1 MKNHKTSAGSE
12 KTDRQIAR
20 IVSNGPLAEAIYRSV
35 DAGLRSN
42 SAHIANEGT
51 VWDVFQH
58 SLNAAIRDIKEHKRG
73 KLFQRL
79 LEYGVSR
86 SEDSEVLISDG
97 KTSLS
102 DPECGS
108 CVDFIYSHMITR
120 FKGEL
125 AELLAIEPCL
135 RLIQELKR
143 KKRISSRTQL
153 YWGDSIQ
160 EPCQIPGTA
169 LTPEWAGFR
178 KGADGLLVEELDNI
192 LKVHGVIEVKSMVR
206 ARKRVLGQIDNHIA
220 RLRGGVE
227 LVGRRFPPNKIQ
239 FSGGLRIIVLPS
251 NWKVSREKR
260 KVKTKRGW
268 NLVFPKNVHPSTKT
282 LIQELEPNVWKIT
295 LAWSQ
300 EALNQAAFQMTFWF
314 MAKVG
319 ESIYRKKNLPSSLGY
334 MRPAE
339 AGQNNMKQELYY
351 IPLRPIS
358 QRQKRL
364 AVKLFNVYGYGY
376 PLGVDAPKIL
386 TNMRG
391 SDWRYEILWPEDIFG
406 EDVPAVAKK
415 HPEPKDE
422 RSASCTNES

>member
-1 MKNHKTSAGSE
+1 M
-12 KTDRQIAR
+12 
-20 IVSNGPLAEAIYRSV
+20 V
-35 DAGLRSN
+35 
-42 SAHIANEGT
+42 
-51 VWDVFQH
+51 
-58 SLNAAIRDIKEHKRG
+58 
-73 KLFQRL
+73 
-79 LEYGVSR
+79 
-86 SEDSEVLISDG
+86 
-97 KTSLS
+97 
-102 DPECGS
+102 
-108 CVDFIYSHMITR
+108 TR

-135 RLIQELKR
+135 RLIQELKS
-143 KKRISSRTQL
+143 KKRISSLAQL

-160 EPCQIPGTA
+160 EPCQILGTA
-169 LTPEWAGFR
+169 RTPEWAVFR

-192 LKVHGVIEVKSMVR
+192 LKVHGVIEVKSMIR
-206 ARKRVLGQIDNHIA
+206 ARKRVLAQIDNHIA

-260 KVKTKRGW
+260 KVKNKRGW
-268 NLVFPKNVHPSTKT
+268 NLVFPKNVDPPTKT
-282 LIQELEPNVWKIT
+282 QILELEPNVWKVT

-319 ESIYRKKNLPSSLGY
+319 ESIYRKKTLPSALAY
-334 MRPAE
+334 MKPSE

-364 AVKLFNVYGYGY
+364 AVKLYNVYGYGY
-376 PLGVDAPKIL
+376 ALGVDAPRL
-386 TNMRG
+386 LMNLRG
-391 SDWRYEILWPEDIFG
+391 GDWRHEILWPEDVFG
-406 EDVPAVAKK
+406 EDL
-415 HPEPKDE
+415 
-422 RSASCTNES
+422 

>member
-1 MKNHKTSAGSE
+1 MNSNKTPSVSE
-12 KTDRQIAR
+12 KTVRKIAR
-20 IVSNGPLAEAIYRSV
+20 IVSNRPLAEAIYRSV
-35 DAGLRSN
+35 VAGLRSN
-42 SAHIANEGT
+42 SAHIGNEGT

-86 SEDSEVLISDG
+86 SEDTEVLISDG
-97 KTSLS
+97 KTLLS

-108 CVDFIYSHMITR
+108 CVEFIFSHMVTR

-135 RLIQELKR
+135 KLIEELKR
-143 KKRISSRTQL
+143 KKRISSLTQL

-160 EPCQIPGTA
+160 EPCQIPGTI

-178 KGADGLLVEELDNI
+178 KGADGLLVEDLDNI

-206 ARKRVLGQIDNHIA
+206 SRKRVLAQIDNHIA
-220 RLRGGVE
+220 RLKGGVE
-227 LVGRRFPPNKIQ
+227 LVGRRFSPNNIQ

-260 KVKTKRGW
+260 KVKNKRGW
-268 NLVFPKNVHPSTKT
+268 SLVFPKNGPPPTRT
-282 LIQELEPNVWKIT
+282 QILELEPRVWKIT

-319 ESIYRKKNLPSSLGY
+319 ESIYRKNDLPSELSY
-334 MRPAE
+334 MKPSE
-339 AGQNNMKQELYY
+339 AGQNNLKQELYY

-358 QRQKRL
+358 KRQKGL
-364 AVKLFNVYGYGY
+364 AVKLYNVYGYGY
-376 PLGVDAPKIL
+376 ALGVDAPKIL
-386 TNMRG
+386 TGLRG
-391 SDWRYEILWPEDIFG
+391 KDWRGEILWPQDVFG
-406 EDVPAVAKK
+406 EDL
-415 HPEPKDE
+415 
-422 RSASCTNES
+422 

>member
-1 MKNHKTSAGSE
+1 MDKNKTSAASE
-12 KTDRQIAR
+12 KTVRRIAR

-35 DAGLRSN
+35 DAGLRCN
-42 SAHIANEGT
+42 SAHIADGET

-86 SEDSEVLISDG
+86 SEDSEALISDG

-108 CVDFIYSHMITR
+108 CVDFIYSHMVTR

-135 RLIQELKR
+135 KLIQGLKL
-143 KKRISSRTQL
+143 KKEVPSTTRL
-153 YWGDSIQ
+153 YWGDMIQ
-160 EPCQIPGTA
+160 EPCQRLGLDLI
-169 LTPEWAGFR
+169 PEWSGFR
-178 KGADGLLVEELDNI
+178 KGADGLLVEELDDI
-192 LKVHGVIEVKSMVR
+192 LKVHGVIEVKSMVL
-206 ARKRVLGQIDNHIA
+206 ARKRVLAQIDNHIA
-220 RLRGGVE
+220 RLGGGVE
-227 LVGRRFPPNKIQ
+227 LMGKRFPPNKIQ

-260 KVKTKRGW
+260 KVKNKRGW
-268 NLVFPKNVHPSTKT
+268 NLVFPKHVDPPTET
-282 LIQELEPNVWKIT
+282 QILELQPKVWKIT

-319 ESIYRKKNLPSSLGY
+319 ESIYRKNNLPSTLSY
-334 MRPAE
+334 MSPAQ
-339 AGQNNMKQELYY
+339 AGQNNVKQELYY

-358 QRQKRL
+358 KRQNQL
-364 AVKLFNVYGYGY
+364 AVKLYNVYGYGY
-376 PLGVDAPKIL
+376 ALGVDAPKIL
-386 TNMRG
+386 TALRG
-391 SDWRYEILWPEDIFG
+391 RDWRHEILWPEDVFG
-406 EDVPAVAKK
+406 GDL
-415 HPEPKDE
+415 
-422 RSASCTNES
+422 